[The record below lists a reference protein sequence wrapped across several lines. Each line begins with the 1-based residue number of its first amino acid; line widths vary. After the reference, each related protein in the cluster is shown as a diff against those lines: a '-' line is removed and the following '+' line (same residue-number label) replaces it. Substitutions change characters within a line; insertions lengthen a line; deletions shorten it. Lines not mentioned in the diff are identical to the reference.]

1 MNTLPTLLA
10 GVAALPSS
18 RGPGLLRNT
27 QVEMQ
32 DTPARHLSQALD
44 RNTQPPVQDSDRS
57 NQLGMLDISALHIL
71 VLLLSGQSMQSPH
84 HPGMRHPAPQPTRAQ
99 LSKATEDNRT
109 LYPRQEWRGQH
120 LHEGKLGQNP
130 QYFTAEPPTL
140 EARYMHR
147 TSTSIPARH
156 PRFTPRSPPSD
167 MKDKVPRGTRCS
179 SLKTTSTTHGDKVRT
194 PTLAYQQWCTNHI
207 IIMLIH
213 SFKRYYSVPY
223 YCPTTC

>member
-18 RGPGLLRNT
+18 QGPGLLRNT
-27 QVEMQ
+27 QGEMQ
-32 DTPARHLSQALD
+32 ATPVRHLSQAPG

-57 NQLGMLDISALHIL
+57 NQLGMLDISVPHIP
-71 VLLLSGQSMQSPH
+71 VLLLSGRSMQSPH
-84 HPGMRHPAPQPTRAQ
+84 HPGMRHPAPPPTRVQ

-109 LYPRQEWRGQH
+109 LYPRLGWRGRH
-120 LHEGKLGQNP
+120 LHEGKLGQNL
-130 QYFTAEPPTL
+130 QYFMAEPPTL
-140 EARYMHR
+140 GAQFMHR
-147 TSTSIPARH
+147 TSTSIPAQH
-156 PRFTPRSPPSD
+156 PRSTPRSLPSD